1 MVDVVKPSKRSHMMS
16 GIRSKDTQ
24 PELLVRKA
32 LFARG
37 YRYRLHAKG
46 LAGKP
51 DLVLPKFKAVVFV
64 HGCFWHCHG
73 CHLFKW
79 PQTRVEFWQ
88 AKILSNKVRDAKHR
102 SELINSGW
110 RIAIIWECALKG
122 KNKMDLLCLIDV
134 LEDWLSGDSS
144 ELDISG

>member
-64 HGCFWHCHG
+64 HGCFWHCHD

-79 PQTRVEFWQ
+79 PQTRVEFWH
-88 AKILSNKVRDAKHR
+88 AKILSNKVRDAKNR

-122 KNKMDLLCLIDV
+122 KNKMDLLCLINV